1 MIDNQRETWTG
12 QHSQFLRRLTLCFCP
27 QVQNKLNSQ
36 SLASRSNVHNR
47 AVLGCERRPEYHYRW
62 GLHGLSLCLKM
73 LNTNLG
79 IWKTLLPGIL
89 GFGAQQPP
97 SLHYCLCFLARNWLT
112 MKRARLRINM
122 HLILVFIKML
132 RHPWLFS
139 SGKVQTYQV
148 LRYSWGSSGRHIRKT
163 SKVYCQYILSPSS
176 WRISWRISKIWSHF
190 QIKCTSRRDSC
201 RTE

>member
-1 MIDNQRETWTG
+1 MSQSVSDVLSSAQSAELVVDNVTDNGRDRDIRSDLVSSWRNLRNLNYDVECWWLTIRERPG

-47 AVLGCERRPEYHYRW
+47 VVLGCERRPEYHYRW

-97 SLHYCLCFLARNWLT
+97 SLHYCLCFLARCWLT
-112 MKRARLRINM
+112 
-122 HLILVFIKML
+122 
-132 RHPWLFS
+132 
-139 SGKVQTYQV
+139 T
-148 LRYSWGSSGRHIRKT
+148 
-163 SKVYCQYILSPSS
+163 
-176 WRISWRISKIWSHF
+176 
-190 QIKCTSRRDSC
+190 
-201 RTE
+201 